1 MTNRC
6 CEFMIPASFNPGH
19 DVDVMSV
26 NYVRRGPRPL
36 VHCYRIGP
44 VRTGRVTKSSRATAS
59 ESSPTQWL
67 QYPKQQFSIIRG
79 EEHCVPEAGM
89 QWHILSGT
97 SRSQGNIL
105 NGVEWHP
112 LFVRDKPQARFRHPS
127 LATPAGDRPVS
138 RTALNLEGP
147 TKPRK
152 VDKKTSMLNSFNLFF
167 PAVVPSEREE
177 HRGHQQIT
185 DGHIP

>member
-1 MTNRC
+1 
-6 CEFMIPASFNPGH
+6 
-19 DVDVMSV
+19 MSV

-59 ESSPTQWL
+59 ESSPTQCL
-67 QYPKQQFSIIRG
+67 QYPKQQSSIIRG

-105 NGVEWHP
+105 NGVASHWLIVFGQPMRFDLHERMQRHIVHEDYDTVTRPPTSLLPVPRRLRRGSGFRTVTIRWDDP
-112 LFVRDKPQARFRHPS
+112 VRRARVDRRRS
-127 LATPAGDRPVS
+127 TVAQNKDLRYATKKAGRS
-138 RTALNLEGP
+138 
-147 TKPRK
+147 
-152 VDKKTSMLNSFNLFF
+152 
-167 PAVVPSEREE
+167 
-177 HRGHQQIT
+177 H
-185 DGHIP
+185 